1 MSKFDLHEQEQIN
14 NLQYFWQ
21 KAGKYIIGLAFLGL
35 IAYGASAWWNW
46 RNSTRAAD
54 AALVY
59 ETFTSAYNSKDVNKA
74 LGATKE
80 LQNDYSSTEYATMA
94 TLLSAKMS
102 WDKKDLAQTAKSLN
116 WIIDNSKDVGMVN
129 TAKLR
134 LADIYI
140 DEKKYDK
147 AIKLLLEKHD
157 SAFDPLYYS
166 KRGDLYVAQGD
177 QTKARDAYKE
187 ALKKVGQ
194 DSSMS
199 QGIQMRLD
207 VLGNN

>member
-1 MSKFDLHEQEQIN
+1 MSKFDLHEQNN

-21 KAGKYIIGLAFLGL
+21 KAGKYVVGLVIIAL
-35 IAYGASAWWNW
+35 IAYGVNTWWNS
-46 RNSTRAAD
+46 RNSIRAAD

-59 ETFTSAYNSKDVNKA
+59 EAFTSAYNSKDANKV
-74 LGATKE
+74 LEVSKE
-80 LQNDYSSTEYATMA
+80 LQSDYSSTEYATMA

-102 WDKKDLAQTAKSLN
+102 WDKKDFTQTAKSLN
-116 WIIDNSKDVGMVN
+116 WVINNSKDVGMVN

-147 AIKLLLEKHD
+147 ATKLLLEKHD
-157 SAFDPLYYS
+157 PAFDPLYYS
-166 KRGDLYVAQGD
+166 KRGDLYLVQGD
-177 QTKARDAYKE
+177 KTKARDAYKE
-187 ALKKVGQ
+187 ALKKAGQ

>member
-14 NLQYFWQ
+14 NLQFFWQ
-21 KAGKYIIGLAFLGL
+21 KASRYVVSLVVLGL
-35 IAYGASAWWNW
+35 IAYGVSTWWSW
-46 RNSTRAAD
+46 RNSNSAAHAAVVYD
-54 AALVY
+54 A
-59 ETFTSAYNSKDVNKA
+59 FTSAYNSKDINKV
-74 LGATKE
+74 LDVSTE
-80 LQNDYSSTEYATMA
+80 LQKDYPLTEYATMA
-94 TLLSAKMS
+94 SLLSAKMF
-102 WDKKDLAQTAKSLN
+102 WDKKDLNQTAKSLN
-116 WIIDNSKDVGMVN
+116 WVLANSKDVGMIDI
-129 TAKLR
+129 ARLR
-134 LADIYI
+134 LADVFI

-157 SAFDPLYYS
+157 PAFDPLYYS
-166 KRGDLYVAQGD
+166 KRGDLYVAQGN

-194 DSSMS
+194 DLSMS

>member
-1 MSKFDLHEQEQIN
+1 M
-14 NLQYFWQ
+14 
-21 KAGKYIIGLAFLGL
+21 
-35 IAYGASAWWNW
+35 AS
-46 RNSTRAAD
+46 
-54 AALVY
+54 
-59 ETFTSAYNSKDVNKA
+59 
-74 LGATKE
+74 
-80 LQNDYSSTEYATMA
+80 
-94 TLLSAKMS
+94 LLSAKMS
-102 WDKKDLAQTAKSLN
+102 WDKKDLSQTAKSLN

-134 LADIYI
+134 LADVYI

-157 SAFDPLYYS
+157 PAFDPLYYS

-177 QTKARDAYKE
+177 QDTARDAYKE